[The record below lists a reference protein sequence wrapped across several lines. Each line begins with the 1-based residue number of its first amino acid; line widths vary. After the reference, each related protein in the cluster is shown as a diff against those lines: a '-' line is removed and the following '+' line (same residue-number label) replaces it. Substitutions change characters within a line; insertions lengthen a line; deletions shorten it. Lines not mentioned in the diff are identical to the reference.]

1 MRTHIKGFTLIETM
15 VVIGI
20 IAVLLA
26 LGVPFTQRY
35 LAQQTVDN
43 FTQQLI
49 GMIEETKSKVSAADS
64 TVTNSATAVSP
75 SLNASAV
82 EAFRTGVRFRTI
94 TPDPRLG
101 IQLTNVSTGN
111 PAVAGTTRVSFN
123 GGVNRLFHLYF
134 ANNGTIQGA
143 TNNNPLIT
151 ITHQNLPQTT
161 NRTISINAVTGA
173 VTLTR
178 TQ

>member
-15 VVIGI
+15 VVIAI

-35 LAQQTVDN
+35 LAQQAADN

-49 GMIEETKSKVSAADS
+49 GMIEETKNRVNTLDG
-64 TVTNSATAVSP
+64 TGTNPNAVSP

-94 TPDPRLG
+94 TPDPRLR
-101 IQLTNVSTGN
+101 IQLTNVSAGN

-123 GGVNRLFHLYF
+123 GGVNGLFHLYF
-134 ANNGTIQGA
+134 ANNGTIQRA
-143 TNNNPLIT
+143 TNNPLII

-161 NRTISINAVTGA
+161 SRTISINAVTGA
-173 VTLTR
+173 VQLTR